1 MTGSTRKFAN
11 CRATPESNLKRGRV
25 RALND
30 QLRRTHAG
38 GLVMLTMGVRAL
50 GEEAVRELLEAVARF
65 DSFGAENDP
74 WGEHDMGSLGFQGR
88 RVFWK
93 IDYYD
98 RTMTGGSPD
107 PSDPNVTQRVLTIML
122 VEEY

>member
-1 MTGSTRKFAN
+1 MTTKVEPSARQH
-11 CRATPESNLKRGRV
+11 RI

-30 QLRRTHAG
+30 RLRRTHAG
-38 GLVMLTMGVRAL
+38 GLVMVTSGIRAMGEDAM
-50 GEEAVRELLEAVARF
+50 RELLEAVAHF
-65 DSFGAENDP
+65 DAFGPDNDP

-98 RTMTGGSPD
+98 AQLAGSSPD
-107 PSDPNVTQRVLTIML
+107 PADPQVTRRVLTIML
-122 VEEY
+122 AEEY